1 MKLYLVAYDISNN
14 KRRKKLA
21 EKLEN
26 YGVRINL
33 SVFECTF
40 TPAQLREIRHFVRKT
55 INRKT
60 DTVKIYYLSRK
71 CYQKSLSFGRKI
83 EPPGKTT
90 YFA

>member
-40 TPAQLREIRHFVRKT
+40 TPAQLKEITKFIKNN

-60 DTVKIYYLSRK
+60 DTVKIYYLSQK
-71 CYQKSLSFGRKI
+71 CYTKSFTIGKKT
-83 EPPGKTT
+83 PPPDLT
-90 YFA
+90 YFL